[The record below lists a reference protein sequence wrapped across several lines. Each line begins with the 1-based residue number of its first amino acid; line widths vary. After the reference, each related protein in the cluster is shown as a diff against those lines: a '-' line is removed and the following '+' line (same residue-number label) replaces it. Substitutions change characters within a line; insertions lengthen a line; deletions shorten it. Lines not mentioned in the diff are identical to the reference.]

1 MSSRLDR
8 LRSLLDDKG
17 LDGVIITEQWNRR
30 WLTGYSD
37 YDHGPNEL
45 GGVALVGPSHASMVL
60 SSNNTAWAA
69 SEAPDFEISDWTRPW
84 SSGVAKT
91 IKDLGWKRVGFE
103 DQALIVAY
111 HQELVNELGGASDL
125 VPLGGA
131 TSDLRVVKD
140 AEEMRLL
147 ERAIAITD
155 KVFIE
160 AASALRPGMTEA
172 EVARRIEDAY
182 VPAGADGI
190 GFHTIVAS
198 GPHAARPHHKPG
210 DRQLQEG
217 EPIIIDMGG
226 NVGGYTADLTRTVW
240 LGEPSAKLREIN
252 AIVSRANDATIS
264 GLKAGLTGIQGD
276 ALARDVIVSAGYGDY
291 FTHGL
296 GHGIGLRV
304 HEGPS
309 MSKKATDPLPAGSV
323 ITIEP
328 GIYIPE
334 WGGVRI
340 EDVVEIR
347 EGGVRVLTHAPKQ
360 Q

>member
-8 LRSLLDDKG
+8 LRAMLDEKG
-17 LDGVIITEQWNRR
+17 LDGIIITEQWNRR
-30 WLTGYSD
+30 WLTGYTD
-37 YDHGPNEL
+37 YDHGPNES
-45 GGVALVGPSHASMVL
+45 GGIALVGPDHASMVL
-60 SSNNTAWAA
+60 SSNNTDWAA
-69 SEAPDFEISDWTRPW
+69 SDAPDFEISEWTRPW
-84 SSGVAKT
+84 SIGVAKT

-111 HQELVNELGGASDL
+111 HQELTSQLGGAAEL
-125 VPLGGA
+125 VPVGTA
-131 TSDLRVVKD
+131 TADLRMVKD

-155 KVFIE
+155 QVFTE
-160 AASALRPGMTEA
+160 AAAALRPGMTEA
-172 EVARRIEDAY
+172 EVARHIEDAY
-182 VPAGADGI
+182 VPAGADGV

-226 NVGGYTADLTRTVW
+226 SVGGYTADLTRTVW

-252 AIVSRANDATIS
+252 AIVAQANDAAIA
-264 GLKAGLTGIQGD
+264 GLKAGLTGVEGD
-276 ALARDVIVSAGYGDY
+276 ALARNVIAAAGYGDN

-309 MSKKATDPLPAGSV
+309 MSKKATEPLPTGSV

-328 GIYIPE
+328 GVYIPG

-340 EDVVEIR
+340 EDVVEIKD
-347 EGGVRVLTHAPKQ
+347 GGVRVLTHAPKQ